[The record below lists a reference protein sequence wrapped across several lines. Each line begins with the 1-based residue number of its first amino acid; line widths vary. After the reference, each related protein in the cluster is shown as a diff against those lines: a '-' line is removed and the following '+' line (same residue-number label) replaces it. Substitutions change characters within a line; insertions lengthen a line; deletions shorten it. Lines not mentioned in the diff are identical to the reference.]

1 MMSTKELII
10 VRLLERVM
18 SMVSV
23 GKSIFGIVVACTL
36 GEIVT
41 VVIILIALLCLLG
54 MDVGWIVKM
63 AEMDLSEARR
73 WVEKLER
80 KGKKGDW

>member
-10 VRLLERVM
+10 VRLLEHVM

-36 GEIVT
+36 GVIVT